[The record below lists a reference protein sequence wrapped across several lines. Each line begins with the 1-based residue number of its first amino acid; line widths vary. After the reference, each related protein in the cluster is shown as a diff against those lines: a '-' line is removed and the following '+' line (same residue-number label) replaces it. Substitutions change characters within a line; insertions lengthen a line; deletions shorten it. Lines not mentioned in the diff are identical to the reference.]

1 MDLNFDFKS
10 INGYVP
16 FSDIWEFSFER
27 IGFVH
32 DPTFSM
38 LNRLTKVFKKYSFEK
53 CFPILAKYLIKSTF
67 YEILNC
73 DKISYEIYNYIAEA

>member
-16 FSDIWEFSFER
+16 FSGIWEFSFER

-38 LNRLTKVFKKYSFEK
+38 LNRLTKVFKKYSLEK
-53 CFPILAKYLIKSTF
+53 CFKYQFLNSGQISHQIFILWDIELW
-67 YEILNC
+67 
-73 DKISYEIYNYIAEA
+73 